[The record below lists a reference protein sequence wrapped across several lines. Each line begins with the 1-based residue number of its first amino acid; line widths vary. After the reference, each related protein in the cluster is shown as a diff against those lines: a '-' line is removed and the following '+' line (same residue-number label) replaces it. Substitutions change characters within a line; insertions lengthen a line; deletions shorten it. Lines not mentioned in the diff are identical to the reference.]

1 MTKISNIIKK
11 ALNVAHMR
19 TLKIYKVIKLLPT
32 LVNTFNESLKFLL
45 IFRKIKI
52 NHLFLNNVKE
62 ISKNLNYI

>member
-19 TLKIYKVIKLLPT
+19 TLKIYKVIKLLHT
-32 LVNTFNESLKFLL
+32 LVNIFNEFLRFLL
-45 IFRKIKI
+45 KFRKIKI

>member
-45 IFRKIKI
+45 KFRKIKI